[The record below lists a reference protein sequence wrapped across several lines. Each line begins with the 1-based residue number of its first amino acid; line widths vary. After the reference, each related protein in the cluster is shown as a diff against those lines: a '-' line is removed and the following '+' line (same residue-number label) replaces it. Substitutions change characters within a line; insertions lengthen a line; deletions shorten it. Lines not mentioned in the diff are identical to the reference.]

1 MAKRSRPRPRSDME
15 AIDAAVLAAIE
26 EPEIL
31 AAIAAATWA
40 AARRSGDPDVPD
52 LKALADW
59 FVADDPPP
67 PTVRQEANDRLEAV
81 VGTGAE
87 WAVGDL
93 TLVVGDGSL
102 LGSRSLQLVAS
113 RPVANRPVDDGIVIP
128 VPIIDV
134 HRAWVA
140 LEAADRPR
148 HPLAPLVAGWQARPR
163 EVEPAKLTRR
173 ASLPRLHRAPAA
185 EVMFLPGFEASLAP
199 RPSDPFEPVLP
210 GFEPFAAGGV
220 PSWLLALFDST
231 GEVSMHPGRGAPWAL
246 RLFVYS
252 CLYVKTKERDGR
264 SVILP
269 WTLAD
274 VEGMLWPNGGWDRAN
289 RRRDW
294 RQFRTVMKRLSALR
308 PSIVGPDGLEYLVE
322 VVSVPVVP
330 REWSPTA
337 KMPVRVAIPAS
348 AAAGARI
355 ADWPLLL
362 QHGAQSAPLFRAHL
376 AAVAILDYAARRG
389 HGITQTIEAVVT
401 REDGRPVRRKGGHLV
416 RDPARVIPNPAAR
429 FVGRLTDDD
438 LRRAIGLTAQT
449 RTNRARARRA
459 FERLAS
465 DGMIDLQRESDGT
478 VRIFAPSR
486 RSQPGTGERGQPGT
500 GGRSVVNPGGTGGA

>member
-1 MAKRSRPRPRSDME
+1 MATRIRPQLRSDE
-15 AIDAAVLAAIE
+15 LDAALLAATSE
-26 EPEIL
+26 REIL
-31 AAIAAATWA
+31 AAIATATWA

-52 LKALADW
+52 MKALTAW
-59 FVADDPPP
+59 FVADDPP
-67 PTVRQEANDRLEAV
+67 PTVRQEANQRLEAV
-81 VGTGAE
+81 VGTGTR
-87 WAVGDL
+87 WIVGDIVRFAVGGGGRTESTGSL
-93 TLVVGDGSL
+93 RLVAISGNNATLVADVHQTWTA
-102 LGSRSLQLVAS
+102 LGSD
-113 RPVANRPVDDGIVIP
+113 RP
-128 VPIIDV
+128 
-134 HRAWVA
+134 
-140 LEAADRPR
+140 RPR

-173 ASLPRLHRAPAA
+173 ASLPRLHRAPAT
-185 EVMFLPGFEASLAP
+185 EVTFLPGFEAPPAP
-199 RPSDPFEPVLP
+199 RPTDPFEPVLP
-210 GFEPFAAGGV
+210 GFEPFVAGGV

-252 CLYVKTKERDGR
+252 CLHVRTEERDGR

-274 VEGMLWPNGGWDRAN
+274 IENMLWPNGWDRAN

-330 REWSPTA
+330 RKWSRTA

-362 QHGAQSAPLFRAHL
+362 QHGAESAPLFRAHL

-416 RDPARVIPNPAAR
+416 RDPARKIPNPAAR

-438 LRRAIGLTAQT
+438 LRRAIGLTART

-486 RSQPGTGERGQPGT
+486 RSQPGTGER
-500 GGRSVVNPGGTGGA
+500 S